1 MGDRDCNRLIRTQG
15 ESQTGQG
22 YCTDRRDSVDRQRD
36 VNGPV
41 RARLALFA
49 RAIDGV
55 DDPDARFA
63 EPLLRVL
70 AFLGQQAVIGP
81 LPRDGMDKQLVRGLI
96 ASLAPRLAFTTTR
109 LDPREEVGRAS
120 VRERVWPDV

>member
-1 MGDRDCNRLIRTQG
+1 MRISDWSSDVCSSDLRMGDRDCNRLIRTQG

-41 RARLALFA
+41 RARLAIFA

-55 DDPDARFA
+55 DDPDARFS
-63 EPLLRVL
+63 EQLLRGL
-70 AFLGQQAVIGP
+70 AFLGPQPVIGP
-81 LPRDGMDKQLVRGLI
+81 PLRDGMDSKLCRGLH
-96 ASLAPRLAFTTTR
+96 STR
-109 LDPREEVGRAS
+109 SPALS
-120 VRERVWPDV
+120 FL